1 MEELLNIIDELPDK
15 EQVSLADVIEY
26 TVENFRGNSSERE
39 LVLSLFQTET
49 VGSFLEE
56 YVSEYTGDYIGS
68 SLDKLLVPIGD
79 YRQSDISYITDYIS
93 HVEVMTSR
101 HYQDFDSFIASLY
114 KDAESNDGLGAGTYL
129 LMYNALKRLR
139 GEEVDDFI

>member
-26 TVENFRGNSSERE
+26 TIENFRGNSSERE

-68 SLDKLLVPIGD
+68 SLDKLLVPMGD
-79 YRQSDISYITDYIS
+79 YRQSDIDHITDYTS
-93 HVEVMTSR
+93 HVAVMTSR

-114 KDAESNDGLGAGTYL
+114 KEAESNDGLGAGTYL